1 MVDKPRPPVAWLTA
15 LFPPTCVLCGAPGRL
30 IGGGVDLCAGCARD
44 LPYNRDCCPQC
55 ALPFASTMPAGV
67 RCATCQR
74 RAPPFDLSLTAFRYE
89 GAIPWLVTGAKFR
102 RRLDQARLL
111 GQCLTERIRDLDPPR
126 PQVLVPVPL
135 HPARQRMRG
144 YNQSLEIAR
153 VVGREL
159 DLPID
164 HESCARIQSTP
175 PQTGLAERER
185 RRNLRGAFAL
195 ARPIAWTRV
204 AVIDDVVTTGT
215 TVAELSRLLRKA
227 GVEQIQIWAV
237 ARTP

>member
-1 MVDKPRPPVAWLTA
+1 
-15 LFPPTCVLCGAPGRL
+15 
-30 IGGGVDLCAGCARD
+30 
-44 LPYNRDCCPQC
+44 
-55 ALPFASTMPAGV
+55 MPAGV